1 MNNVL
6 TALNWRY
13 AVKKFDTKKIPQE
26 KLKVILESLRLT
38 PSSFGMQNWKFVIV
52 NNPEIR
58 EKLVPVSW
66 GQRQVVDASHLLVL
80 ARKEEIAGYVSKV
93 ITIKFA

>member
-26 KLKVILESLRLT
+26 KLEVILESLRLT

-58 EKLVPVSW
+58 EKLVPVS
-66 GQRQVVDASHLLVL
+66 
-80 ARKEEIAGYVSKV
+80 
-93 ITIKFA
+93 

>member
-1 MNNVL
+1 
-6 TALNWRY
+6 
-13 AVKKFDTKKIPQE
+13 
-26 KLKVILESLRLT
+26 VILESLRLT